1 MDLVQRIRFLV
12 HHHSIRI
19 HYSKICSKWK
29 GLFSSSFGK
38 FLVNVTIFE
47 SSEAPS
53 MRCTSK
59 NHQIWQ
65 KFSKKIKTILPET
78 ISPYMGFGYW
88 SITSSHHF
96 LCRIIPSLS
105 GPFIHALVDKC
116 FLGLNDFFL
125 IIKALDAQLAK
136 NGKTVQQ
143 IICVR
148 VAGFSNLFV
157 AARFEFQGT
166 WF

>member
-1 MDLVQRIRFLV
+1 MWRFLKV
-12 HHHSIRI
+12 PR
-19 HYSKICSKWK
+19 
-29 GLFSSSFGK
+29 L
-38 FLVNVTIFE
+38 L
-47 SSEAPS
+47 
-53 MRCTSK
+53 RCNALQK

-136 NGKTVQQ
+136 NGKTVYEWLDSQ
-143 IICVR
+143 ILLWPLVLNFSLWRQTSQI
-148 VAGFSNLFV
+148 ALFSNFR
-157 AARFEFQGT
+157 AN
-166 WF
+166 WM

>member
-1 MDLVQRIRFLV
+1 MWRFLKV
-12 HHHSIRI
+12 PR
-19 HYSKICSKWK
+19 
-29 GLFSSSFGK
+29 L
-38 FLVNVTIFE
+38 L
-47 SSEAPS
+47 
-53 MRCTSK
+53 RCNALQK

-136 NGKTVQQ
+136 NGKTVPKM
-143 IICVR
+143 ICVR
-148 VAGFSNLFV
+148 ESGCTHKFYCGGRSIWITILDFEGNLPRLHF
-157 AARFEFQGT
+157 FQILEQFGCNNLSHKNKNECPLRK
-166 WF
+166 